1 MNDHEVSDRAYHA
14 DHARFAEW
22 DAAYVLGALSPADRR
37 AYEEHLASCPA
48 CSAAVRELAGVPGL
62 LGALPTNE
70 AVALL
75 LHSPP
80 DAAESAPMRDMAA
93 PDLAPPDLV
102 PALLHRV
109 RHRRRVRRWSL
120 AGAIAGAAAV
130 AAAVALVVPAVV
142 SAPPAASVAT
152 SLHQVGSASGS
163 TSPLAAQVTLTPKK
177 WGTSIGMVC
186 TWKADSSW
194 SPGSGS
200 ATHWDYGLWVVAR
213 DGTTDRVA
221 TWSAGPGDVVR
232 TTDSTAIPVSN
243 IERIE
248 LRALDT
254 GAVLLAAPVHPGT

>member
-1 MNDHEVSDRAYHA
+1 MNDHETPDREPHR
-14 DHARFAEW
+14 DHERFAEW
-22 DAAYVLGALSPADRR
+22 DAAYLLGALSPVDRR
-37 AYEEHLASCPA
+37 AYEEHLASCQV
-48 CSAAVRELAGVPGL
+48 CSSALRELAGVPGL
-62 LGALPTNE
+62 LGALPRDE
-70 AVALL
+70 ALALL
-75 LHSPP
+75 PAPST
-80 DAAESAPMRDMAA
+80 DADGAAPA

-120 AGAIAGAAAV
+120 AGAIVAAAAV
-130 AAAVALVVPAVV
+130 AAAIALVVPTVV

-152 SLHQVGSASGS
+152 SLHQVGSASS
-163 TSPLAAQVTLTPKK
+163 SPLTARVTLTSKK

-186 TWKADSSW
+186 AWKADSSW
-194 SPGSGS
+194 APYPGGTSR
-200 ATHWDYGLWVVAR
+200 WDYGLWVVAR

-232 TTDSTAIPVSN
+232 TTDSTAIPVRN

-254 GAVLLAAPVHPGT
+254 GTVLLEAPLHAGPAHPAT